1 MKLETWVQVSL
12 GVGGEHCEQG
22 GGLWH
27 CACGSRGL
35 HPSLPPESPAV
46 CPNCGSDHVV
56 LLALSA
62 GVLNREQRQ
71 EEQLPAPSP
80 APSTVHDPLGHSDHS
95 NRADS
100 APSQAL
106 VSHDNHRWS
115 LSPREYRQNEMGL
128 VFGGGKGY

>member
-1 MKLETWVQVSL
+1 MKLETGVQMRLRVA
-12 GVGGEHCEQG
+12 GEHRKQG

-35 HPSLPPESPAV
+35 RPSLPPESPAV

-71 EEQLPAPSP
+71 EEQLPAPSS
-80 APSTVHDPLGHSDHS
+80 APSTVHDPPGHSDHS

-100 APSQAL
+100 TPSQAL
-106 VSHDNHRWS
+106 VSPDGHRWS
-115 LSPREYRQNEMGL
+115 LSPREYR
-128 VFGGGKGY
+128 